1 MYYLYIL
8 GFLLIVLTY
17 FINKFSFTN
26 SKPTCENYVANTYL
40 YLAFSFLFLAFCI
53 NILNNICVYNTKNYA
68 KKLLCSPFSTF
79 ISSISSFIVFI
90 FIFFT
95 RKNFS
100 KTGHVFNHILW
111 ISFLFL
117 FSVSFRYIFA
127 FEKIYDIIYVIFLTF
142 IIFLFMSIV
151 VYINPSFFVRTYK
164 FAIVGLFVALLVII
178 ISEIILLFY
187 KNTLARKYITYAAI
201 IVFSLLISY
210 DTIELFNLAKK
221 CVDYPN
227 YPKSALDFF
236 ITIIN
241 LFTSLLGS
249 KSGRF

>member
-8 GFLLIVLTY
+8 GFSLIVLMY

-26 SKPTCENYVANTYL
+26 LKPTCENYVTNTYL
-40 YLAFSFLFLAFCI
+40 YLAFSFLFLAFSI
-53 NILNNICVYNTKNYA
+53 NILNNICGFNVKNNI
-68 KKLLCSPFSTF
+68 KNLLCNPYFTF
-79 ISSISSFIVFI
+79 FSSISSFIIFL

-117 FSVSFRYIFA
+117 FSVGFRYTFA

-151 VYINPSFFVRTYK
+151 VYINPSFFERTYK

-201 IVFSLLISY
+201 VVFSLLISY